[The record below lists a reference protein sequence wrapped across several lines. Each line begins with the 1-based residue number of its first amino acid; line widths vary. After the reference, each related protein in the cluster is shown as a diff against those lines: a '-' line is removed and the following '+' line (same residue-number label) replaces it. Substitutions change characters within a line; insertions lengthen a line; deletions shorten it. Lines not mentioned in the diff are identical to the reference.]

1 MSSRA
6 RRPSTAGRE
15 KEGPLVD
22 CEEVERRLKGEV
34 QRCWRDI
41 QRRCREEDR
50 ERDGEISTRCFLG
63 KITNHRVTYVQRSA

>member
-6 RRPSTAGRE
+6 RRPSTAGGERE
-15 KEGPLVD
+15 SPLVD

-41 QRRCREEDR
+41 QRCREEGRDR
-50 ERDGEISTRCFLG
+50 DREISTNCFLG
-63 KITNHRVTYVQRSA
+63 KQPITE